1 MASSHTPGENIKAKI
16 LKTCANQGVLCLFSG
31 TLAARSCSPSERSTC
46 ILPLKTNVGF
56 ILQESGC
63 EKMGGMVTKQQRQ
76 KQGSLPLACS
86 SLIEDD
92 ANPWVLERLSGEMV
106 YRNFRPDL
114 TRMPVEC
121 KVVSVSKGFSVAV
134 TRSRLVTA
142 AWGRPQLHLSF
153 SDTRVWH
160 RHIRI
165 AVQSNAT
172 STVFSLTADAQLFD
186 PHYRGEIEVRWHTHE
201 ASEVYRRIQEGLV
214 LYNQQARTRRNR
226 TAVQGG
232 GAQASLMDSSLSG
245 RTACTDNED
254 DDHEDFDDK
263 DDFVVP
269 REIIQ
274 QSTISLRSAGRR

>member
-1 MASSHTPGENIKAKI
+1 
-16 LKTCANQGVLCLFSG
+16 
-31 TLAARSCSPSERSTC
+31 
-46 ILPLKTNVGF
+46 
-56 ILQESGC
+56 
-63 EKMGGMVTKQQRQ
+63 MGGVVTKQKRE

-114 TRMPVEC
+114 TRTPVEC

-165 AVQSNAT
+165 AVLSNAT
-172 STVFSLTADAQLFD
+172 STVLSLTADAHLFD
-186 PHYRGEIEVRWHTHE
+186 PHYRGEIEVRWHIHE
-201 ASEVYRRIQEGLV
+201 ASEVYRRIQESL
-214 LYNQQARTRRNR
+214 LFHNQQARTRRNR
-226 TAVQGG
+226 RAEQG
-232 GAQASLMDSSLSG
+232 GAQEALMDSSVSG

-254 DDHEDFDDK
+254 GDYDDYDDK
-263 DDFVVP
+263 DDFAVP

-274 QSTISLRSAGRR
+274 QSPISLRSAGRR